1 MRKVAILLIVFVC
14 GLLTAAAQQSDDQ
27 PQQLRIT
34 KGPKVESVT
43 RDTATVAWSTNISS
57 GTVLHYGM
65 DRDRLDQKA
74 EMPWGGFTHRV
85 TAKNLKPGTTYYFQ
99 SESNHAQG
107 TGASTTSEIGSF
119 TTTDH

>member
-1 MRKVAILLIVFVC
+1 MRLAAVVFIALVSATVFAVA
-14 GLLTAAAQQSDDQ
+14 QNPDQ
-27 PQQLRIT
+27 PQPLRIT
-34 KGPKVESVT
+34 KGPKVEKVT

-99 SESNHAQG
+99 AESNHAQG
-107 TGASTTSEIGSF
+107 TGASTSSEIGSF

>member
-1 MRKVAILLIVFVC
+1 MRRVLILTALICAFE
-14 GLLTAAAQQSDDQ
+14 TFAAAQQPDAP

-34 KGPKVESVT
+34 KGPTVESVK

-57 GTVLHYGM
+57 GTVLHYGA
-65 DRDRLDQKA
+65 DRDHRDQKA

-99 SESNHAQG
+99 AESNQAQG
-107 TGASTTSEIGSF
+107 TGASAKSDIGSF